1 MFVVVG
7 IVISFYFSVRLV
19 TWLMVKISAIELFL
33 ELRRELNPRHKPPLD
48 MPGLIPGDQPG
59 CALPSRRRDPAWRA
73 APYLS
78 PSTPCFAR
86 RLPWS

>member
-48 MPGLIPGDQPG
+48 MPG
-59 CALPSRRRDPAWRA
+59 
-73 APYLS
+73 
-78 PSTPCFAR
+78 
-86 RLPWS
+86 